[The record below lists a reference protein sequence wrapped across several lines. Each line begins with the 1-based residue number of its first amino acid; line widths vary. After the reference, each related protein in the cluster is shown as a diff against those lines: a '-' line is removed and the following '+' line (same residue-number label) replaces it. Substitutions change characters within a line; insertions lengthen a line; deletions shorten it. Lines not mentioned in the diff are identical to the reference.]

1 MARVV
6 LRALL
11 AASLLALA
19 AGDIVQDE
27 LVLDDRSIVL
37 IARPFGFQPNGV
49 LSLELDG
56 PFVHL
61 AEGTSTYDKSKLGFF
76 ITTAE
81 AAVQLQQDLVKTGA
95 RAGGLQWAAGGPISR
110 PAAAAAPPASA
121 AHAPAPAQT
130 PPACWTARRRATGS
144 TSSSTL

>member
-1 MARVV
+1 MAARA
-6 LRALL
+6 LRWLLAAALL
-11 AASLLALA
+11 AVAC
-19 AGDIVQDE
+19 GDIVQDE

-61 AEGTSTYDKSKLGFF
+61 AEGTSTYDKAKLGFF

-95 RAGGLQWAAGGPISR
+95 
-110 PAAAAAPPASA
+110 
-121 AHAPAPAQT
+121 
-130 PPACWTARRRATGS
+130 
-144 TSSSTL
+144 